1 MRHIV
6 ATSILKTDAGDNKTA
21 ALVLN
26 DSEVTV
32 AKYYSGM
39 RSGDGA
45 ARMGVLLGKTLNR
58 M

>member
-1 MRHIV
+1 MRHV
-6 ATSILKTDAGDNKTA
+6 VVTAILKTESGDMKTA

-26 DSEVTV
+26 DLETTV

-45 ARMGVLLGKTLNR
+45 VRMGQLLGKTLNR